1 MADENRHGSTQVK
14 RLIFL
19 LALGLALSAC
29 TVRVDIGV
37 GVNEDESGTFSMFV
51 GLDEEFQ
58 QLAQSGGDDLNFTQ
72 ALEDVPEGWTAE
84 EVSQDGFDGV
94 KVATDYTSFDD
105 LEAKL
110 AQLSEQGGDGGMGT
124 DFLSNFSLTHE
135 GDEFRFNVE
144 VSGLSEGLGEA
155 LGAGGGADA
164 LQGFSPDEILQELF
178 EIRFLLTLPGK
189 IVSNNADSVDGNTM
203 IWNVGIADEGTTY
216 EAVSTTG
223 GGGAG
228 ILWGVVALVLVA
240 AAAIGLIFFRKKQE
254 RDAVATVTGQPV
266 MSSTPAEESP
276 REENPGED
284 ASPIRD

>member
-1 MADENRHGSTQVK
+1 MK

-58 QLAQSGGDDLNFTQ
+58 QLAQSGGEDLNFTQ

-94 KVATDYTSFDD
+94 KISTDFTSFDD
-105 LEAKL
+105 LESKMT
-110 AQLSEQGGDGGMGT
+110 QLSQNGGGGMGT
-124 DFLSNFSLTHE
+124 DFLSNFGLTHE
-135 GDEFRFNVE
+135 GDEFRFNVD

-155 LGAGGGADA
+155 LGAGGGGDA

-203 IWNVGIADEGTTY
+203 IWNVGVADEGTTY

-228 ILWGVVALVLVA
+228 ILWGVLALVLVA
-240 AAAIGLIFFRKKQE
+240 AAAIGVIFFRRKQE
-254 RDAVATVTGQPV
+254 RDAVAAVTSQPV
-266 MSSTPAEESP
+266 MSSTPPEETP
-276 REENPGED
+276 PEETPGED
-284 ASPIRD
+284 YSPIRD